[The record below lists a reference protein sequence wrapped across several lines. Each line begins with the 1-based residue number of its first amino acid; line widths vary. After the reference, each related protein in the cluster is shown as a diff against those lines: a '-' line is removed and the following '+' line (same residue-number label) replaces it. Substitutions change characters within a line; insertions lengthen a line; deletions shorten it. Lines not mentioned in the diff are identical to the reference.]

1 MAKKKFEKRSLVLDI
16 LKIVHSSW
24 QPILGPKKSPSKS
37 TYIEPKVHIV
47 ATWGTVK
54 QKNLT
59 TPFERLVVLRLEY
72 PPIWADWA
80 DHANYYLPKESSKFF
95 V

>member
-1 MAKKKFEKRSLVLDI
+1 MIWIANQDPKK
-16 LKIVHSSW
+16 HSSW

-80 DHANYYLPKESSKFF
+80 DHANYYLPKEFSNFF